1 MKKLKKVNEVLE
13 EIDYELPARFV
24 KTLEKQEKRVNKK
37 LLKKIQK
44 TYE

>member
-13 EIDYELPARFV
+13 EIDYELPTSFV

-37 LLKKIQK
+37 LLRKIQK

>member
-13 EIDYELPARFV
+13 DEELVLPTKFV
-24 KTLEKQEKRVNKK
+24 KTLEKQETKINKK
-37 LLKKIQK
+37 LLKRIQK